1 MKHKV
6 FIGCIF
12 FCFLA
17 CTRQY
22 ESTAPKDLISQKE
35 IEEVLVDVYVLEAA
49 VRTCTLSNQTDS
61 LNLWTSQQMNAILK
75 KGNITYQQ
83 FLNSYY
89 YYMGHEESAQKI
101 MENVVNQLIKE
112 ETTAMLRIQKLN
124 KDTAV
129 DLKAIG
135 NDVVTVKIK
144 K

>member
-75 KGNITYQQ
+75 KYNI
-83 FLNSYY
+83 
-89 YYMGHEESAQKI
+89 SAI
-101 MENVVNQLIKE
+101 SEYCIIIWDM
-112 ETTAMLRIQKLN
+112 
-124 KDTAV
+124 
-129 DLKAIG
+129 
-135 NDVVTVKIK
+135 KIK
-144 K
+144 NYGECC